1 MQSGTINRP
10 KKLRCRLPCFFGNI
24 LLIWPKR
31 RRAPVR
37 LWPICKILP
46 ILLFFLGIYITLQG
60 ISNILPMTVKEL
72 GKSIK
77 FRREFLNLRQE
88 DLAEMSGIAI
98 KTIHLI
104 ESGSG
109 NPSVDTLGKIA
120 TVLGMELFLQIK
132 KMN

>member
-1 MQSGTINRP
+1 MTIE
-10 KKLRCRLPCFFGNI
+10 
-24 LLIWPKR
+24 
-31 RRAPVR
+31 
-37 LWPICKILP
+37 
-46 ILLFFLGIYITLQG
+46 
-60 ISNILPMTVKEL
+60 EL
-72 GKSIK
+72 GKSVK

-109 NPSVDTLGKIA
+109 NPSVDTLEKIA
-120 TVLGMELFLQIK
+120 TVLGLELSLQIK

>member
-1 MQSGTINRP
+1 MSI
-10 KKLRCRLPCFFGNI
+10 
-24 LLIWPKR
+24 
-31 RRAPVR
+31 A
-37 LWPICKILP
+37 
-46 ILLFFLGIYITLQG
+46 
-60 ISNILPMTVKEL
+60 EL

-120 TVLGMELFLQIK
+120 TVLGLELIMQVK
-132 KMN
+132 KMT